1 MASYVKEIGG
11 KLSNDPF
18 LTEEIGGGGGGGGEE
33 KDKMRRVWV
42 PGPVIVGAGPSG
54 LAAAVC
60 LKQKG
65 VPSIVLE
72 RSNCIASLWQL
83 KTYDRLRLHLPKQFC
98 ELPFMS
104 FPAEFPTY
112 PSKNQFVS
120 YLEVYAERFD
130 IRPRFNETVEEAEYD
145 HTLGFWRV
153 RSKHGNPD
161 EIATVTEYVSRWL
174 IVATGENAEAVVP
187 KLDGMDVFDGPI
199 KHASLY
205 KSGEEFG
212 GKKVLVVGC
221 GNSGMEV
228 SLDLCEH
235 RASPSLVVRDAVHVL
250 PREML
255 GKSTFGL
262 SIWLLKWLPVRLVD
276 GFLLMVSRMI
286 LGDTAKFGLDRP
298 IIGPLRLKNL
308 SGKTPVLDVGTLAKI
323 KTGHIKVRPSIKRLR
338 RHAVEFVD
346 GRIERYDSVIMATGY
361 RSNVPSWLK
370 EGEMFRKEDGLP
382 RKPFGWKGKNGL
394 YAAGFTNRG
403 LLGSSMDAKRIAED
417 IERCWKAD
425 AKFCTPFTQSLPST

>member
-18 LTEEIGGGGGGGGEE
+18 LTEEIGGGGGGEE
-33 KDKMRRVWV
+33 DKMRRVWV

-130 IRPRFNETVEEAEYD
+130 IRPRFNETVAEAEYD

-153 RSKHGNPD
+153 RSKHGNTD

-235 RASPSLVVRDAVHVL
+235 RASPSLVVRDAV
-250 PREML
+250 R
-255 GKSTFGL
+255 T
-262 SIWLLKWLPVRLVD
+262 
-276 GFLLMVSRMI
+276 
-286 LGDTAKFGLDRP
+286 
-298 IIGPLRLKNL
+298 
-308 SGKTPVLDVGTLAKI
+308 
-323 KTGHIKVRPSIKRLR
+323 
-338 RHAVEFVD
+338 
-346 GRIERYDSVIMATGY
+346 
-361 RSNVPSWLK
+361 
-370 EGEMFRKEDGLP
+370 
-382 RKPFGWKGKNGL
+382 
-394 YAAGFTNRG
+394 
-403 LLGSSMDAKRIAED
+403 
-417 IERCWKAD
+417 
-425 AKFCTPFTQSLPST
+425 